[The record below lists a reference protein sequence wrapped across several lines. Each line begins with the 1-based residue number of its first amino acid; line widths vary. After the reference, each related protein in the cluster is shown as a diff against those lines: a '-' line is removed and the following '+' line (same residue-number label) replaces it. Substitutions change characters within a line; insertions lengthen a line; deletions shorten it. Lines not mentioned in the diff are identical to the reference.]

1 MIEYTFSEEYDLQKT
16 FEVGQ
21 IFRFESFDNGKTYYG
36 TLSDRIIKITQT
48 TENSFVIQSKDETK
62 LQPLLDVFFRIK
74 DNYSSMIR
82 EISID
87 PVMKSVI
94 SITKGLRLLQQEP
107 FECSISYILSQNSN
121 IPRIKHHLE
130 QLALNFGKKMEFD
143 NRTFYTFPSRDD
155 LLKVPEETFRS
166 FGFGY
171 RAAYIYQFLHDYPTF
186 LDSKS
191 IDPIRDSEI
200 FNLKLQKIHGIGQ
213 KVADCIHL
221 FGYGDLSR
229 FPTDVWIK
237 RFMNRFYF
245 QEFSE
250 NEKNERSAKSV
261 KSTRSGK
268 SGKSAK
274 KIIQRGRELF
284 GKWAGYAQ
292 EFIYYA
298 IRNDPHLLDST

>member
-1 MIEYTFSEEYDLQKT
+1 MQKT

-21 IFRFESFDNGKTYYG
+21 IFRFHSHDEGKTYYG
-36 TLSDRIIKITQT
+36 TIKERVIKIVQKDAK
-48 TENSFVIQSKDETK
+48 SLIIQSNNEKELKTFLDE
-62 LQPLLDVFFRIK
+62 FFRVT
-74 DNYSSMIR
+74 DDYSSMIKH
-82 EISID
+82 ISID

-94 SITKGLRLLQQEP
+94 EIAEGLRLIQQEP

-130 QLALNFGKKMEFD
+130 QLALNFGKKIEFD

-155 LLKVPEETFRS
+155 LLKIPEETFRS

-171 RAAYIYQFLHDYPTF
+171 RAAYIYQFLHDYPNF

-191 IDPIRDSEI
+191 IDPIQDSEI

-221 FGYGDLSR
+221 FGYGDLNR

-245 QEFSE
+245 HEFSE
-250 NEKNERSAKSV
+250 NEKNEKSV
-261 KSTRSGK
+261 R

-274 KIIQRGRELF
+274 KITQRGQELF

-298 IRNDPHLLDST
+298 IRNNPHLLDST